1 MSTTTNDQSKPVL
14 ALPPQPLQ
22 ISKDTKVKIYG
33 TTLSLT
39 VDKRVI
45 WLLNELGMSHEF
57 VGLDIFKGEHAS
69 PEYQH
74 LHPSALLPTIQ
85 VGDFYMI
92 ESVAI
97 MMLLA
102 DRFPE
107 DGLAPPV
114 DDIERPAYL
123 QWMFY
128 GASTLEGVASR
139 VTLAVPKGL
148 EPNEVELQ
156 AQLAVFDRYVMALEK
171 VLEDRDYLLLRGFS
185 AADISVAWSL
195 FTAEYIGLLAQYPI
209 LKRYYDRLA
218 ARPAFQAAFRGDDY
232 YQTVERMQAENP
244 GGH

>member
-1 MSTTTNDQSKPVL
+1 MTINDPSKPVFT
-14 ALPPQPLQ
+14 LPPQPLK
-22 ISKDTKVKIYG
+22 ISKDTKVRIYG
-33 TTLSLT
+33 STLTLT

-45 WLLNELGMSHEF
+45 WLMNELGMSHEF

-69 PEYQH
+69 LDYQR

-85 VGDFYMI
+85 VGDFYMV

-97 MMLLA
+97 LMLLA

-107 DGLAPPV
+107 DGLAPPI

-123 QWMFY
+123 QWLLY

-139 VTLAVPKGL
+139 ITLAVPKGL
-148 EPNEVELQ
+148 EPNEAELES
-156 AQLAVFDRYVMALEK
+156 QLAVFDRYVMILEK
-171 VLEDRDYLLLRGFS
+171 VLEERDYLLLRGFS
-185 AADISVAWSL
+185 AADISIAWSL
-195 FTAEYIGLLAQYPI
+195 YTADYIGLLEQYPI

-232 YQTVERMQAENP
+232 YTLVERVRAANP
-244 GGH
+244 EGH